1 MYVYM
6 ASKKKTPKN
15 IDKNLNL
22 TLNFWITL
30 PCMSSSDSNM
40 FGF

>member
-6 ASKKKTPKN
+6 ASKKKDTKEYWQKFKFN
-15 IDKNLNL
+15 
-22 TLNFWITL
+22 LNFWITL